1 MKNFNNNNSIKA
13 LFSYKNPEKQK
24 KDIYRKTG
32 IYVWTHK
39 GSGKQYV
46 GSSLNLS
53 QRLVKYFS
61 DAWLKFEI
69 KINNSAIYRALLK
82 YGIS

>member
-32 IYVWTHK
+32 IYV
-39 GSGKQYV
+39 
-46 GSSLNLS
+46 
-53 QRLVKYFS
+53 
-61 DAWLKFEI
+61 
-69 KINNSAIYRALLK
+69 
-82 YGIS
+82 